1 MNQGLKSGGND
12 TMSPNGKQ
20 LQGTHIPRDLPA
32 KKLAK
37 GRGKAAIVAVLTLM
51 SISTTGC
58 SVMHNGFT
66 AMTNNNSWNDTVVV
80 LRNRSYSAKAWH
92 RRKQNFC
99 NERHNQDFCNGFRA
113 GYEAVCNG
121 LDGCTPAFPPSE
133 YWSWEYQS
141 GEGQARTSA
150 WFIGY
155 PHGVR
160 AAEEEGNANWRHL
173 QMSPGMQS
181 QYQNAGVMSQPG
193 VAYSN
198 LGTMP
203 AGGMSGTPMPAP
215 QTQPDIMASP
225 ALDLPGSTVPSRSVV
240 PNIQ

>member
-1 MNQGLKSGGND
+1 
-12 TMSPNGKQ
+12 MSPIGK
-20 LQGTHIPRDLPA
+20 LLRGTSSPRDLPSRA
-32 KKLAK
+32 LAK

-51 SISTTGC
+51 SISTTGTGC

-66 AMTNNNSWNDTVVV
+66 AMTKNNSWNDTVVV

-113 GYEAVCNG
+113 GYESVCNG
-121 LDGCTPAFPPSE
+121 SDGCTPAFPPSE

-150 WFIGY
+150 WFTGY

-160 AAEEEGNANWRHL
+160 AAEEEGNANWHHL
-173 QMSPGMQS
+173 QMSPGMQNL
-181 QYQNAGVMSQPG
+181 YQNAGVMNQSG
-193 VAYSN
+193 AEYSN
-198 LGTMP
+198 YDQMLPGTLP
-203 AGGMSGTPMPAP
+203 AGGMSGVPQPAP
-215 QTQPDIMASP
+215 QMNSTLMSP
-225 ALDLPGSTVPSRSVV
+225 ELEGPVNGLPSSSVV
-240 PNIQ
+240 PRVQ

>member
-1 MNQGLKSGGND
+1 
-12 TMSPNGKQ
+12 MSPNGKL
-20 LQGTHIPRDLPA
+20 LQGTSSPRDLPSRA
-32 KKLAK
+32 LAK

-51 SISTTGC
+51 SISTTGTGC

-66 AMTNNNSWNDTVVV
+66 AMTKNNSWNDTVVV

-121 LDGCTPAFPPSE
+121 SDGCTPAFPPSE

-150 WFIGY
+150 WFTGY

-160 AAEEEGNANWRHL
+160 AAEEEGNANWHHL
-173 QMSPGMQS
+173 QMSPGVQS
-181 QYQNAGVMSQPG
+181 QYQNAGVMSQSGASYSTYDQVLPG
-193 VAYSN
+193 S
-198 LGTMP
+198 MP
-203 AGGMSGTPMPAP
+203 AGGMSGVPMPAP
-215 QTQPDIMASP
+215 QMNPSMMSP
-225 ALDLPGSTVPSRSVV
+225 PLEGPVSGLPSSSVV
-240 PNIQ
+240 PKIQ